1 MASKVS
7 ISLNLNPFTGEN
19 LSGPRRRHGKN
30 QIGDNIPVEM
40 AFVCVIVLL
49 LKLIYGLDGRPRSV
63 HCANDSS

>member
-7 ISLNLNPFTGEN
+7 ISLNLNPFAGEN
-19 LSGPRRRHGKN
+19 LSGPRKRRGKN

-49 LKLIYGLDGRPRSV
+49 LKLLYGLDGRPRSV
-63 HCANDSS
+63 PAVNNSS